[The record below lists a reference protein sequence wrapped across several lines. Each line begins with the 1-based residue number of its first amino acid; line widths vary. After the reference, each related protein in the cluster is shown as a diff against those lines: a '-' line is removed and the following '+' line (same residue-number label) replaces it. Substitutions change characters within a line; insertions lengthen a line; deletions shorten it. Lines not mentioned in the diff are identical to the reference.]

1 MGMESGSG
9 KTSRQQLQSGLT
21 LVERYTIQDV
31 IGVGGMGSVYRARDL
46 HFPNVVK
53 LVAVK
58 EMINLAP
65 DPLIRQTI
73 VQNFEREANM
83 LATLNH
89 PAIPRVRDYFFPADV
104 PIWFAGICARQR
116 SRNCDQ

>member
-1 MGMESGSG
+1 MDSGDDSAP
-9 KTSRQQLQSGLT
+9 RQQLLSGST
-21 LVERYTIQDV
+21 LVSRYSIQDV

-58 EMINLAP
+58 EMINMAP

-73 VQNFEREANM
+73 VQNFEREAKVKV
-83 LATLNH
+83 TSEGCE
-89 PAIPRVRDYFFPADV
+89 PSIAI
-104 PIWFAGICARQR
+104 AGCSVGGA
-116 SRNCDQ
+116 